1 MLKRGPTS
9 RPSADLAVAHSDMIT
24 IDHLSVRYP
33 SEQDRKRGELS
44 DGKWA
49 NLIMYSIVFICI
61 PYIIYIRYIY
71 IYIGSLQPSP
81 IHIVHTQ
88 GIYIY
93 ILVYP

>member
-71 IYIGSLQPSP
+71 IHRVFTTIPYTYSTYTG
-81 IHIVHTQ
+81 
-88 GIYIY
+88 YIY